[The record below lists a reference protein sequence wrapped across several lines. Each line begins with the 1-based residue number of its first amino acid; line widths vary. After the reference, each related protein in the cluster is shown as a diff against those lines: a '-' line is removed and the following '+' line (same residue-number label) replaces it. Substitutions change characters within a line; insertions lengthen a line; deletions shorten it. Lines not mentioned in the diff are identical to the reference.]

1 VSGSEHLCPL
11 TNVKSNLLAIARC
24 TDFYQL
30 KLMIIVLEKHIEEI
44 KAHGEATYP
53 FECGG
58 MLIGTF
64 DEGDRRTVIET
75 FPLENSSTED
85 QSVRI
90 LISPKDVLKAERY
103 ARSIKLEV
111 IGYYHSHPEDTAIP
125 SQYDLDHAL
134 PVWSY
139 IIVSI
144 LQGKAADI
152 RSWVMENDR
161 SKFNEE
167 NLVIRDT

>member
-1 VSGSEHLCPL
+1 MQTVR
-11 TNVKSNLLAIARC
+11 KLL
-24 TDFYQL
+24 
-30 KLMIIVLEKHIEEI
+30 H
-44 KAHGEATYP
+44 
-53 FECGG
+53 
-58 MLIGTF
+58 
-64 DEGDRRTVIET
+64 ET

-85 QSVRI
+85 QTVRI
-90 LISPKDVLKAERY
+90 LISPKDVLRAERY

-111 IGYYHSHPEDTAIP
+111 IGYYHSHPEDKAIP

-139 IIVSI
+139 IIVSVI
-144 LQGKAADI
+144 TGKAEEI

-167 NLVIRDT
+167 SLDLTT

>member
-1 VSGSEHLCPL
+1 
-11 TNVKSNLLAIARC
+11 
-24 TDFYQL
+24 
-30 KLMIIVLEKHIEEI
+30 MISVLEKHIEEI

-58 MLIGTF
+58 MLIGTLNA
-64 DEGDRRTVIET
+64 DGSKIVHET

-85 QSVRI
+85 QKNRVLI
-90 LISPKDVLKAERY
+90 LPKDVLRAERY
-103 ARSIKLEV
+103 ARSQKLEV
-111 IGYYHSHPEDTAIP
+111 IGYYHSHPEDKAIP

-139 IIVSI
+139 IIVSVI
-144 LQGKAADI
+144 SGKAVDV

-167 NLVIRDT
+167 EIVHR

>member
-1 VSGSEHLCPL
+1 MVS
-11 TNVKSNLLAIARC
+11 
-24 TDFYQL
+24 
-30 KLMIIVLEKHIEEI
+30 VLEKHIEEI

-58 MLIGTF
+58 MLIGTLNA
-64 DEGDRRTVIET
+64 DGSKIVHET
-75 FPLENSSTED
+75 FPLENSSQED
-85 QSVRI
+85 QKNRVLI
-90 LISPKDVLKAERY
+90 LPKDVLRAERY

-111 IGYYHSHPEDTAIP
+111 IGYYHSHPEDKAIP

-139 IIVSI
+139 IITSVIS
-144 LQGKAADI
+144 GKAVDV

-161 SKFNEE
+161 TKFNEE
-167 NLVIRDT
+167 ELNSQG